1 MKRICP
7 RCNSELSTNC
17 YVKDKGINTLSY
29 SELIIKNDQFSKEHK
44 EIKSCYCKTCGY
56 VELYVDVV
64 SQNQQL
70 HKDDDLN
77 TLRQSVKQYAIDY
90 HQRMELERKKA
101 EEKEILYKKRE
112 LELLNYRL
120 RIQNDKKK
128 KRKKTL
134 RKTQP
139 LKKVLRK

>member
-1 MKRICP
+1 MLFLK
-7 RCNSELSTNC
+7 
-17 YVKDKGINTLSY
+17 INNY
-29 SELIIKNDQFSKEHK
+29 I
-44 EIKSCYCKTCGY
+44 
-56 VELYVDVV
+56 
-64 SQNQQL
+64 
-70 HKDDDLN
+70 KDDDLN

-101 EEKEILYKKRE
+101 EEKEILDKKRE

-134 RKTQP
+134 RKTQL

>member
-1 MKRICP
+1 MKRIFP

-29 SELIIKNDQFSKEHK
+29 LELIIKNDQFSKEHK

-77 TLRQSVKQYAIDY
+77 TLRQSVKQYAINY

-101 EEKEILYKKRE
+101 EEKEILDKKRE
-112 LELLNYRL
+112 LELLNDR
-120 RIQNDKKK
+120 
-128 KRKKTL
+128 
-134 RKTQP
+134 
-139 LKKVLRK
+139 

>member
-7 RCNSELSTNC
+7 RCNKELSTNC
-17 YVKDKGINTLSY
+17 YIKDKGINTLSY
-29 SELIIKNDQFSKEHK
+29 LELIIKNNQFNKEHK

-64 SQNQQL
+64 SQKQQL

-77 TLRQSVKQYAIDY
+77 TLKQSVRQYASNY
-90 HQRMELERKKA
+90 HQRVELERKKA
-101 EEKEILYKKRE
+101 EEKEILDKKRK
-112 LELLNYRL
+112 LEFLNYQL
-120 RIQNDKKK
+120 RIQKDKKR

-134 RKTQP
+134 RKTQL

>member
-29 SELIIKNDQFSKEHK
+29 LELIIKNDQFSKEHK

-77 TLRQSVKQYAIDY
+77 TLRHSVKQYAIDY

-101 EEKEILYKKRE
+101 EEKEILDKKRE

-134 RKTQP
+134 RKTQL

>member
-17 YVKDKGINTLSY
+17 YIKDKGINTLSY
-29 SELIIKNDQFSKEHK
+29 LELIIKNDQFNKEHK

-64 SQNQQL
+64 SQKQQL

-77 TLRQSVKQYAIDY
+77 TLKQSVRQYANNY
-90 HQRMELERKKA
+90 HQRVELERKKA
-101 EEKEILYKKRE
+101 EEKEILDKKRK
-112 LELLNYRL
+112 LEFLNYQL
-120 RIQNDKKK
+120 RIQKDKKR

-134 RKTQP
+134 RKTQL